1 LEVFAIMRRQKL
13 LVYSLCA
20 SIACVVL
27 LVVAATIHTVVLIT
41 RLDDFRFC
49 GFFEKRSDDI
59 VVPNC
64 TVIDGPLYQPVCGA
78 TRSDASPAHCLLD
91 FVQVDSANRA
101 SSWPPLGQSSWH
113 HR

>member
-1 LEVFAIMRRQKL
+1 MLRS
-13 LVYSLCA
+13 LVYSLRA
-20 SIACVVL
+20 SIACLVL
-27 LVVAATIHTVVLIT
+27 FFVMLAIQAVIVDTK
-41 RLDDFRFC
+41 LDIFRFC

-91 FVQVDSANRA
+91 FAANRA